1 MAEPAFIWDLD
12 GTLIDSYPA
21 IVPSAVQTCTELGL
35 DYADDYVHEYVIRT
49 SVGTLL
55 REVAASLGLEP
66 EPVIE
71 RFNRLSD
78 SRIDRIRPMPH
89 AVEAVERLHRAG
101 CRHFI
106 YTHRGTSSFT
116 VLERLGL
123 MPFFT
128 EVLTAQSGFPR
139 KPEPD
144 ALVHLVRKYALDPE
158 RCYYVGD
165 RSLDVEAARRAGIRS
180 ILYLDPSA
188 PGRPTGQEDLLVED
202 LRQIPEHF
210 GMS

>member
-35 DYADDYVHEYVIRT
+35 AYTDDYVHEYVIRT

-106 YTHRGTSSFT
+106 YTHRGASSFT
-116 VLERLGL
+116 VLERIGL

-188 PGRPTGQEDLLVED
+188 PGRSTGQEDLLVED
-202 LRQIPEHF
+202 LRRIPEHF